1 MGEVMHD
8 LGEKPL
14 CCQVTDALHEAGEAR
29 MKELVQAMV
38 AARMPRDEIN
48 EILMHHIVPAF
59 NDWVATQRAYILEAI
74 NESNYT
80 KH

>member
-1 MGEVMHD
+1 MHD

-29 MKELVQAMV
+29 VKELVQAMV
-38 AARMPRDEIN
+38 DVRMPRDEIN
-48 EILMHHIVPAF
+48 EILKHHIVPAF
-59 NDWVATQRAYILEAI
+59 NDWVATQRAFILEAI
-74 NESNYT
+74 NESHHT